1 MGVTVRYAT
10 VWCGG
15 VWVREMN
22 VGLSVIHWVGTL
34 CYDRV
39 VDMVG

>member
-1 MGVTVRYAT
+1 MGIRVRYAT

-15 VWVREMN
+15 VWIREMN
-22 VGLSVIHWVGTL
+22 VRLSVIYWVGTL

-39 VDMVG
+39 VI